1 MIFYGKILH
10 HGGSIMTQNITGL
23 SPREAAFLTRLA
35 GENRSIFRYEEVADT
50 WPDSVSAHH
59 ALSRLQRGGW
69 LKRIERGLY
78 MVVPLSAG
86 PDRVWTENALL
97 IGTRLIE
104 PSAIAYWSALRFW
117 NFTEQVPHTVFIQS
131 PRRKLPS
138 KMVSDGV
145 QYQVITIGAPR
156 FFGLARRAVDGQVI
170 QVTDRAKSVLDAA
183 DRPDLC
189 GGIWQLAQAL
199 RGHWAEV
206 EWLDLDDY
214 LLRFAS
220 GAVYK
225 RLGYLVETLDLQIPE
240 RAARLVAWQAH
251 LTAGI
256 ALLDPGEPL
265 GGSVYTRWRV
275 RDNIGLASVGGGQH
289 L

>member
-1 MIFYGKILH
+1 M
-10 HGGSIMTQNITGL
+10 MQTITGL
-23 SPREAAFLTRLA
+23 SSREAAFLTRLA
-35 GENRSIFRYEEVADT
+35 AENRSVFRYEEVADY

-78 MVVPLSAG
+78 MLVPLSAG
-86 PDRVWTENALL
+86 PDRAWTENALV
-97 IGTRLIE
+97 IGTHLVE

-138 KMVSDGV
+138 KMVLDGV
-145 QYQVITIGAPR
+145 QYQVVTISAPR
-156 FFGLARRAVDGQVI
+156 FFGLARRAVDGQAI

-189 GGIWQLAQAL
+189 GGIWQLAQVL

-206 EWLDLDDY
+206 EWPRLDEY
-214 LLRFAS
+214 LARFAS

-240 RAARLVAWQAH
+240 RVARLRDWQAH
-251 LTAGI
+251 LTTGI

-265 GGSVYTRWRV
+265 DGPVYARWRV
-275 RDNIGLASVGGGQH
+275 RDNIRLAPGGGGQH

>member
-1 MIFYGKILH
+1 M
-10 HGGSIMTQNITGL
+10 
-23 SPREAAFLTRLA
+23 
-35 GENRSIFRYEEVADT
+35 EVANH
-50 WPDSVSAHH
+50 WPDSVTAHY

-78 MVVPLSAG
+78 MLVPLSAG

-138 KMVSDGV
+138 KMVLAGV
-145 QYQVITIGAPR
+145 QYQIVTIGAPR
-156 FFGLARRAVDGQVI
+156 FFGLVRRAVDGQVI

-206 EWLDLDDY
+206 EWLDLDEY

-256 ALLDPGEPL
+256 ALLDPGEPPAAQMHA
-265 GGSVYTRWRV
+265 
-275 RDNIGLASVGGGQH
+275 LARAGQH
-289 L
+289 RRACYARRRIFDLDWKRRLAHPLPPLQPVTFAAHWQRVMELVTALQASE

>member
-1 MIFYGKILH
+1 
-10 HGGSIMTQNITGL
+10 MTQNITGL

-35 GENRSIFRYEEVADT
+35 ADNCSVFRFGEVADS
-50 WPDSVSAHH
+50 WPNSVSAHH

-69 LKRIERGLY
+69 LKRIQRGLY
-78 MVVPLSAG
+78 MLMPLSAG
-86 PDRVWTENALL
+86 PDRVWTESALV

-131 PRRKLPS
+131 PRRKLPP
-138 KMVSDGV
+138 KMVLDGV
-145 QYQVITIGAPR
+145 QYQVISIGAPR
-156 FFGLARRAVDGQVI
+156 FFGLARRTVDGQVI

-199 RGHWAEV
+199 RSHWAEV
-206 EWLDLDDY
+206 EWSKLDDY
-214 LLRFAS
+214 LFRFAS

-240 RAARLVAWQAH
+240 RVARLAAWQAR

-256 ALLDPGEPL
+256 ALLGPGEPL
-265 GGSVYTRWRV
+265 AGSVNTRWRV
-275 RDNIGLASVGGGQH
+275 RDNIGLAPVEGRRH

>member
-1 MIFYGKILH
+1 MILH
-10 HGGSIMTQNITGL
+10 LGDCLMAQTITGI
-23 SPREAAFLTRLA
+23 SQREAEFLSRLA
-35 GENRSIFRYEEVADT
+35 AENRAVFRYAEVGDY
-50 WPDSVSAHH
+50 WPDPASAQH

-78 MVVPLSAG
+78 MLVPLSAG
-86 PDRVWTENALL
+86 PDRVWTENALV

-117 NFTEQVPHTVFIQS
+117 NLTEQVPQTVFVQS
-131 PRRKLPS
+131 PRRKLQPRQI
-138 KMVSDGV
+138 VIGV
-145 QYQVITIGAPR
+145 QYQFVTIRASR
-156 FFGLARRAVDGQVI
+156 FFGSARRAVDGQPI
-170 QVTDRAKSVLDAA
+170 PVTDREKSIVDAA
-183 DRPDLC
+183 DRPELC

-206 EWLDLDDY
+206 DWPKLDAY
-214 LLRFAS
+214 LIRFAS

-225 RLGYLVETLDLQIPE
+225 RLGYLVEALDLAIPE
-240 RAARLVAWQAH
+240 RAARLAGWRTH

-256 ALLDPGEPL
+256 ALLDSGERA
-265 GGSVYTRWRV
+265 GGAVRLRWRV
-275 RDNIGLASVGGGQH
+275 RDNIGLAPRGAGQQ